1 MWDVKFQGSLVQ
13 CDWHWW
19 AALDLWLC
27 RNGYACLLPQLWS
40 NHYQASRYSGSTI
53 PSICHA
59 GLFPAFLFIY
69 LCTMLQLMG
78 DYPGVPGLFVAA
90 VFSGALSTVSS
101 GLNSLSAVCLKDFAQ
116 TGLGLNLSE
125 ARATFATKVFSVVFG
140 FISYGIVFFVKYLPG
155 VLEVSAYT
163 PYIFTMSCNI
173 YSGCS
178 RDIRDC
184 GRSCAGGL

>member
-1 MWDVKFQGSLVQ
+1 MIGIGGLLLI
-13 CDWHWW
+13 C
-19 AALDLWLC
+19 
-27 RNGYACLLPQLWS
+27 GYAGMVMHAFYHNCDPITTKQV
-40 NHYQASRYSGSTI
+40 STQDQ
-53 PSICHA
+53 
-59 GLFPAFLFIY
+59 LFPLFVMQVCFQLSFSYIY
-69 LCTMLQLMG
+69 AH
-78 DYPGVPGLFVAA
+78 LFVAA

-101 GLNSLSAVCLKDFAQ
+101 GLNSLSAVCLKDLAQ

-125 ARATFATKVFSVVFG
+125 ARATFATKVFSVLFG

-184 GRSCAGGL
+184 GRSCAGGF